1 MRFVKQWLCAMLCTV
16 ALGNANGTSP
26 AKSWM
31 NNEYQLKIMWA
42 AAARSGVAPGLMR
55 NLRQQVPPPPHMPPP
70 AAAAAAAPPALLPL
84 ADVPPPGLPGA
95 AVGPAAAAPGVPQ
108 PLPGVAVGPDAA
120 SSFRGSRWNHNPA
133 PTPRPT
139 DIENRLADIESR
151 LADIESSL
159 VARVA
164 AQVSGGTRHL
174 LARVEALEMLA
185 RPGGAPVLVTEAAT
199 EQEQAPGTEQAQS
212 LGTAASPA
220 ATEEQPEQGPRSCAQ
235 SISTERSQPDSA
247 WAWEVPNPI
256 INSEPAAEPAVDRRQ
271 PQEF

>member
-1 MRFVKQWLCAMLCTV
+1 MLCTV
-16 ALGNANGTSP
+16 ALGNPNGTSP

-42 AAARSGVAPGLMR
+42 AAARSGAAPGLMR

-120 SSFRGSRWNHNPA
+120 SSFRGSRWNHSQA
-133 PTPRPT
+133 PTPS
-139 DIENRLADIESR
+139 LADIESR

-164 AQVSGGTRHL
+164 AQVSGVARHL

-185 RPGGAPVLVTEAAT
+185 RPGGAPVLVTAAAT

-212 LGTAASPA
+212 PGTAASPA
-220 ATEEQPEQGPRSCAQ
+220 ATEEQPEQVPRSSAQ
-235 SISTERSQPDSA
+235 SISTERSQPDAAWDSA
-247 WAWEVPNPI
+247 I
-256 INSEPAAEPAVDRRQ
+256 INSAAAAGGQGE
-271 PQEF
+271 EF